1 MRQCWH
7 NFLGISHIS
16 FITGT
21 LLVHWWHELFQ
32 PHVNT
37 TVKRNNSTPLPVFE
51 SSKFVRFWTEIFHDF
66 CSNTSVK
73 NQQWYIKLQALKLG
87 GCQSFNPLWTVGLRN
102 LTFYRLS
109 QFSWRMWKIWD
120 AKRHFAILGPRGRA
134 SFGQHRESRLL
145 GRSPRFMDFPSFCA
159 CSESVWQIWLAENT
173 KLILCSCSENRTR
186 PEVQARGGDS
196 WC

>member
-109 QFSWRMWKIWD
+109 QFSLRMWKIWD
-120 AKRHFAILGPRGRA
+120 ASGTLPFSAPEA
-134 SFGQHRESRLL
+134 ALL
-145 GRSPRFMDFPSFCA
+145 L
-159 CSESVWQIWLAENT
+159 VNT
-173 KLILCSCSENRTR
+173 ENRDFWE
-186 PEVQARGGDS
+186 EVRDS
-196 WC
+196 WTSRHSAHAWSQSDNSDWLRIRN